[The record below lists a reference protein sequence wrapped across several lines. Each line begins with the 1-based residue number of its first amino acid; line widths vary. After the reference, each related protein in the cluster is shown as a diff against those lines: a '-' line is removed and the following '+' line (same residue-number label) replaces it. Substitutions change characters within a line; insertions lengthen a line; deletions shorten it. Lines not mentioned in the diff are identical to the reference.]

1 MMIKR
6 NYFTGQY
13 WHRLTNIAI
22 VLLSTCSD
30 GSKFAFHGTK
40 HLHILAGYSYNYTVA
55 DSF

>member
-40 HLHILAGYSYNYTVA
+40 HLHILAGHSYNYTVA
-55 DSF
+55 GSF